1 MTRIPQTDSIEE
13 LASFWDTHDVTAFE
27 DELHE
32 VSEPVFARESPT
44 IVQIHLAND
53 EADALHRIAQSR
65 GMRDNDLI
73 KEWVNEKLQSS

>member
-13 LASFWDTHDVTAFE
+13 LALFWDTHDVTEFE
-27 DELHE
+27 DELQE
-32 VSEPVFARESPT
+32 VSEPVFDRENLT
-44 IVQIHLAND
+44 IVQIHLANN

-65 GMRDNDLI
+65 GMRDTDLV